1 MQTYIAFIRGIN
13 VGSTR
18 SVPMKPLAADLEA
31 AGLEQVRTYIQSGN
45 LVFRSGAADP
55 GELADCISGTI
66 EASRGFRPRV
76 VVLSQQELQNAV
88 EANPFPAAED
98 APQAL
103 HLFFL
108 DSRPQRPDLGRLD
121 AARTGRENYRLIGSV
136 FYLYAPDGIAR
147 SKLAGQV
154 DKALGVSVTA
164 RNWRTAKTVLEMA
177 LGAPDSWRVIG

>member
-13 VGSTR
+13 VGRTR
-18 SVPMKPLAADLEA
+18 SVPMKALAADLEA
-31 AGLEQVRTYIQSGN
+31 AGLDGVRTYIQSGN
-45 LVFRSGAADP
+45 LVFRSGTADAA
-55 GELADCISGTI
+55 ELAGCIGGVI

-76 VVLSQQELQNAV
+76 LVLSQQKLQQAV
-88 EANPFPAAED
+88 EANPFPAGED
-98 APQAL
+98 DPKSL

-108 DSRPQRPDLGRLD
+108 DAKPKDPDLGRLD
-121 AARTGRENYRLIGSV
+121 AARAGREDYRLVGTV

-164 RNWRTAKTVLEMA
+164 RNWRTANRVLEMA
-177 LGAPDSWRVIG
+177 LDAADG